1 MDNSAHIAA
10 IAIGRNEGERLRICL
25 ASLGQAARVIYV
37 DSGSTDGSPALA
49 RALGAEVVDLDMSQ
63 PFTAARARNTGLE
76 ALRAAGTRPEFV
88 IFIDGDCE
96 LQAEF
101 VPQAMAKMQAEP
113 RAAVVCG
120 RRRERHPQAS
130 VYNAQCDREW
140 DTPVGEALACGGD
153 ALMRMAALDEI
164 GGYDP
169 SLIAGEE
176 PEMCVR
182 LRACGWSIWR
192 IDAEMTLHDAAMTT
206 FGQFWKRTR
215 RAGHAFAEGA
225 YMHGAAPEHHFV
237 AETKRAAAWGLALP
251 VVSVL
256 LLLAAPALGVLA
268 LLLYPV
274 QIARL
279 ALRAGGDRAA
289 WQNAALLTV
298 GKLAEGQGVA
308 EFHLRRLLGRRAGL
322 IEYK

>member
-1 MDNSAHIAA
+1 MDNTVHIAA
-10 IAIGRNEGERLRICL
+10 IAIGRNEGKRLRTCL
-25 ASLGQAARVIYV
+25 VSLGQAARVIYV

-49 RALGAEVVDLDMSQ
+49 RELGAEVVDLDMSQ

-96 LQAEF
+96 LQPGFMAE
-101 VPQAMAKMQAEP
+101 AMAKMQAEP

-120 RRRERHPQAS
+120 RRRERHPDAS
-130 VYNAQCDREW
+130 VYNAQCNREW

-153 ALMRMAALDEI
+153 ALMRMAALDEV

-169 SLIAGEE
+169 GLIAGEE

-182 LRACGWSIWR
+182 LRGRGWSIWR

-225 YMHGAAPEHHFV
+225 YMHGAAPEYHFV

-251 VVSVL
+251 VVIVL
-256 LLLAAPALGVLA
+256 LLLTAPALGILA

-279 ALRAGGDRAA
+279 ARRAGGDRTA